1 MLSLRAAAR
10 AAPRT
15 ASRFAARAS
24 SIRPA
29 FSVTSR
35 ITQQAP
41 RIAAFSTTRW
51 RLDENAQ
58 QLAVKL
64 DSEIKIETEESAS
77 QATSDTHVESFLAEN
92 PDWTIEDTPG
102 EQDVFIKRK
111 FEDETVTVHFSI
123 VDFNQEVDAEDD
135 MDGAMGDE
143 EDMDMQSHGANSK
156 GAINQGTTANRNF
169 KVAPEDSIAPAD
181 REELQDEVCFI
192 EGGCF
197 AWRINRQLTCD

>member
-1 MLSLRAAAR
+1 MMLSLRAAAR

-15 ASRFAARAS
+15 ASRIAS
-24 SIRPA
+24 RSTAIRPV
-29 FSVTSR
+29 FNISSR

-51 RLDENAQ
+51 RSDEFAQ

-92 PDWTIEDTPG
+92 PDWTVEDTAG
-102 EQDVFIKRK
+102 EQDVFLKRK

-123 VDFNQEVDAEDD
+123 ADFNTDMEAEDD
-135 MDGAMGDE
+135 MDSAMGDE
-143 EDMDMQSHGANSK
+143 EDMEMQSHGGNTK
-156 GAINQGTTANRNF
+156 GAINQGQTGNRNF

-181 REELQDEVCFI
+181 REELQDEV
-192 EGGCF
+192 
-197 AWRINRQLTCD
+197 RSR

>member
-15 ASRFAARAS
+15 VSRIASRS
-24 SIRPA
+24 NSIRPA
-29 FSVTSR
+29 FNITSR

-51 RLDENAQ
+51 RSDENAQ
-58 QLAVKL
+58 QLAIKL

-77 QATSDTHVESFLAEN
+77 QATSDTNVENFLAEN
-92 PDWTIEDTPG
+92 PDWTIEDTAG
-102 EQDVFIKRK
+102 EQDVYLKRK

-123 VDFNQEVDAEDD
+123 ADFNQEMEPEDD
-135 MDGAMGDE
+135 MDAAMGDE
-143 EDMDMQSHGANSK
+143 EDMDMQSHGANTK
-156 GAINQGTTANRNF
+156 GAINQGQTANRNF

-181 REELQDEVCFI
+181 REELQDEVCTH
-192 EGGCF
+192 
-197 AWRINRQLTCD
+197 ALL